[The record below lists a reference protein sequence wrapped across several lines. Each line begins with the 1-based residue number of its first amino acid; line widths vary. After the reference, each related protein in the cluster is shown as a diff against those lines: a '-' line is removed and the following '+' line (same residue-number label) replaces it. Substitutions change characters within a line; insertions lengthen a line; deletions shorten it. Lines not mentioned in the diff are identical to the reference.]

1 MLMYT
6 SRKELESPENENAL
20 GRNSEHKVRQLLA
33 VPALLSISSLIQ
45 FVRASVL
52 PAARSPIR
60 PGRENRRPPREGR
73 EPVLGQP
80 TDSKL
85 PRTKMPVAEIVLI
98 LNTKPRFKN
107 SKKNAISKVE
117 YSWSLE

>member
-1 MLMYT
+1 MYT
-6 SRKELESPENENAL
+6 SKKELESPENENA
-20 GRNSEHKVRQLLA
+20 GRNSEHMVRQLLA

-85 PRTKMPVAEIVLI
+85 PRTKMPEAEI